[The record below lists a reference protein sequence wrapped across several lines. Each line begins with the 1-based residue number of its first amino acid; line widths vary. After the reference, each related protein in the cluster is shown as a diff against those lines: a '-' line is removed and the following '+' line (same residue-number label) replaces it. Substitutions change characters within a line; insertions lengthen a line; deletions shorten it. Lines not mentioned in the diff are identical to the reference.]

1 MSSSRPYSET
11 EVKQLI
17 AESEATIV
25 RLELQIQEERDNLAR
40 LRASIAGV
48 GKLSAELLAEIFLCA
63 VQDSLGNQ
71 PRRTSVRHRLTLS
84 QVCSRWRGVSHTTPR
99 LWTGACVENTLRK
112 TPTRGYLTNLKT
124 LVDRSSPFP
133 VPVHLQCRSAKV
145 EIGPIMDLL
154 CAVAPRYAGSD

>member
-1 MSSSRPYSET
+1 MASSPTYSET

-25 RLELQIQEERDNLAR
+25 RLESQIQQERSRLAR
-40 LRASIAGV
+40 LRASIAPV
-48 GKLSAELLAEIFLCA
+48 RKLSAELLAEIFLLA

-71 PRRTSVRHRLTLS
+71 PRRTSVGHRLILS

-124 LVDRSSPFP
+124 LVDRSAPFP
-133 VPVHLQCRSAKV
+133 VPVHLHCRSAKV
-145 EIGPIMDLL
+145 EIGAIMDLF
-154 CAVAPRYAGSD
+154 CAVA